1 MMSLAVQ
8 TAVGQPVSAIET
20 QTVTNN
26 SNLESSV
33 MAITEYS
40 ELLW

>member
-1 MMSLAVQ
+1 MSLAVQ
-8 TAVGQPVSAIET
+8 TAVGHPVSAIET

-26 SNLESSV
+26 SKSSV